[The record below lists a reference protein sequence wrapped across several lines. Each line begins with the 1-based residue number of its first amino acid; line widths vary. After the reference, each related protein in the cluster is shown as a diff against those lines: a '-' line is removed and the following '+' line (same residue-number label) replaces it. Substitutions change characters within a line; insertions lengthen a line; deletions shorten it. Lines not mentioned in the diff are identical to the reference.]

1 MALQCKA
8 PPPKPTPRPPP
19 YPPTAANLACE
30 QRLVDARAE
39 LKKASVA
46 AMEGGGAGGG
56 FRGGDKRARLM
67 ATLARAAVLRARA
80 SDPEEK
86 TKKLA
91 KPSQPP
97 KPVGLQRVTS
107 ASRSSPEAQDP
118 FEGPNTSDPEEKTKK
133 SQAAGSELKPQPL
146 RMTSATRSSPKKRK
160 AASSSDPPEKT
171 KKLTQSMP
179 PGSVI
184 EHFLM

>member
-8 PPPKPTPRPPP
+8 PPAKPTPRPPP

-46 AMEGGGAGGG
+46 AMGEGGGGGGG
-56 FRGGDKRARLM
+56 FCGGDKRARLM
-67 ATLARAAVLRARA
+67 ATLARAAAHRARA

-91 KPSQPP
+91 KPSNPP

-107 ASRSSPEAQDP
+107 ASRSSHAAKDP
-118 FEGPNTSDPEEKTKK
+118 CAGPSTSDPEEKTKK
-133 SQAAGSELKPQPL
+133 LQPALSE
-146 RMTSATRSSPKKRK
+146 
-160 AASSSDPPEKT
+160 
-171 KKLTQSMP
+171 TQSP
-179 PGSVI
+179 ASEDDFGNKVTHPISDKAEPSSI
-184 EHFLM
+184 A

>member
-30 QRLVDARAE
+30 QRLVAARAE

-46 AMEGGGAGGG
+46 AMGGGGGGGG

-67 ATLARAAVLRARA
+67 ATLARAAVLRAKA

-86 TKKLA
+86 TKKSA
-91 KPSQPP
+91 KPP
-97 KPVGLQRVTS
+97 KPIGLQRVTS
-107 ASRSSPEAQDP
+107 ASRSSPATKEK
-118 FEGPNTSDPEEKTKK
+118 FEGPKTSDPEEKTKK
-133 SQAAGSELKPQPL
+133 SQAAGSDFKPQPL
-146 RMTSATRSSPKKRK
+146 RMTSATRSSPIKRK
-160 AASSSDPPEKT
+160 AASSSDPSEKT
-171 KKLTQSMP
+171 KKLTQNMP

-184 EHFLM
+184 EHFLL